1 MDVGDL
7 LSYKPE
13 TIPKR
18 KQDEEDGDE
27 SKTQSSLQSIKKQK
41 IDEKILEIV
50 NSAADLEDDGQGV
63 LDENGLKKLAL
74 LFEKRVL
81 KNQVTRLKF
90 QEPEKFMES
99 EVDLH
104 DAVIQLQAIATVP
117 DLYPLMISLN
127 IMSSMLEL
135 LAHPNTDIA
144 AAIVELLQEL
154 TDVDVLHESTE
165 GIFDF

>member
-7 LSYKPE
+7 LSFKPE

-18 KQDEEDGDE
+18 KQDEEEGDDLRR
-27 SKTQSSLQSIKKQK
+27 QAAAQLNKKQK
-41 IDEKILEIV
+41 FDEKILEIV
-50 NSAADLEDDGQGV
+50 NSAEEQDEGQV

-90 QEPEKFMES
+90 QNEPEKFMES
-99 EVDLH
+99 EIDLH
-104 DAVIQLQAIATVP
+104 DSITKLQAIATVP

-127 IMSSMLEL
+127 VMSSLLEL
-135 LAHPNTDIA
+135 LAHPNTDIV
-144 AAIVELLQEL
+144 AAIIEILQEF

-165 GIFDF
+165 GN

>member
-13 TIPKR
+13 TLPKR

-27 SKTQSSLQSIKKQK
+27 GKSQSSQQSKKQK

-50 NSAADLEDDGQGV
+50 NSAEDLEDDGQGV

-90 QEPEKFMES
+90 QEPEVNYK
-99 EVDLH
+99 
-104 DAVIQLQAIATVP
+104 
-117 DLYPLMISLN
+117 N
-127 IMSSMLEL
+127 I
-135 LAHPNTDIA
+135 
-144 AAIVELLQEL
+144 
-154 TDVDVLHESTE
+154 
-165 GIFDF
+165 

>member
-7 LSYKPE
+7 LSFKPE

-18 KQDEEDGDE
+18 NKDEDE
-27 SKTQSSLQSIKKQK
+27 SEDVRGQGSGHVNKRQK
-41 IDEKILEIV
+41 FDEKILEVI
-50 NSAADLEDDGQGV
+50 NNADDEDESQA

-99 EVDLH
+99 EVR
-104 DAVIQLQAIATVP
+104 
-117 DLYPLMISLN
+117 
-127 IMSSMLEL
+127 
-135 LAHPNTDIA
+135 
-144 AAIVELLQEL
+144 
-154 TDVDVLHESTE
+154 
-165 GIFDF
+165 

>member
-7 LSYKPE
+7 LSFKPE

-18 KQDEEDGDE
+18 KQDEDEGDE
-27 SKTQSSLQSIKKQK
+27 IRRQAASQLSKKQK
-41 IDEKILEIV
+41 FDEKILEIV
-50 NSAADLEDDGQGV
+50 NSAVDDENEGQV

-90 QEPEKFMES
+90 AEEPEKFMET
-99 EVDLH
+99 EIDLH
-104 DAVIQLQAIATVP
+104 DSITKLQAIATVP

-127 IMSSMLEL
+127 VMSSLLEL
-135 LAHPNTDIA
+135 LAHPNTDIV
-144 AAIVELLQEL
+144 AAIVEILQEF

-165 GIFDF
+165 GND

>member
-7 LSYKPE
+7 LSFKPE

-18 KQDEEDGDE
+18 KQDEDEGDE
-27 SKTQSSLQSIKKQK
+27 IRRQTASQLSKKQK
-41 IDEKILEIV
+41 FDEKILEIV
-50 NSAADLEDDGQGV
+50 NSAEDEEEGQA

-90 QEPEKFMES
+90 AEEPEKFMES
-99 EVDLH
+99 EIDLH
-104 DAVIQLQAIATVP
+104 DSITKLQAIATVP

-127 IMSSMLEL
+127 VMSSLLEL
-135 LAHPNTDIA
+135 LAHPNTDIV
-144 AAIVELLQEL
+144 AAIVEILQEF

-165 GIFDF
+165 GNNCI

>member
-7 LSYKPE
+7 LSFKPE

-18 KQDEEDGDE
+18 KQDEDNGDDGRRQAAAE
-27 SKTQSSLQSIKKQK
+27 TSKKQK
-41 IDEKILEIV
+41 FDEKILEIV
-50 NSAADLEDDGQGV
+50 NSQAEDEDEAQV

-90 QEPEKFMES
+90 ANEPAKFFES
-99 EVDLH
+99 ESDLY
-104 DAVIQLQAIATVP
+104 DSVNKLQAVATVP

-127 IMSSMLEL
+127 VMSSLLEL
-135 LAHPNTDIA
+135 LAHPNTDIV
-144 AAIVELLQEL
+144 AAIVEILQEF

-165 GIFDF
+165 GDET